1 MVNKRLYLQDELEA
15 LMGPQHVYFQP
26 PASVHLAY
34 PCVIY
39 NLQAGDMKHA
49 DDSVYAYT
57 NRYELMFI
65 YRKPNME
72 IVEKVMRTFPMCSI
86 SRIYV
91 ADNLYH
97 YVFNL
102 YY

>member
-1 MVNKRLYLQDELEA
+1 MDKRMSLQVELERLA
-15 LMGPQHVYFQP
+15 GRNVYFQP
-26 PASVHLAY
+26 PASVQLVY

-39 NLQAGDMKHA
+39 NLSAGDTKHA
-49 DDSVYAYT
+49 DDLVYTYT
-57 NRYELMFI
+57 NRFELIFI
-65 YRKPNME
+65 YRKPNIE
-72 IVEKVMRTFPMCSI
+72 IIEQVLRTFPMCSV
-86 SRIYV
+86 SRVYI

>member
-1 MVNKRLYLQDELEA
+1 MDKRLSLQKELEKLA
-15 LMGPQHVYFQP
+15 GANVYFQP

-39 NLQAGDMKHA
+39 NLAVGDLKRA
-49 DDSVYAYT
+49 DDSIYSYT
-57 NRYELMFI
+57 NRFELMFI

-72 IVEKVMRTFPMCSI
+72 IVEKVMRAFPMCSI

-97 YVFNL
+97 YAFNL

>member
-1 MVNKRLYLQDELEA
+1 MDKRMLLQSELER
-15 LMGPQHVYFQP
+15 LVGPNVYFQP
-26 PASVHLAY
+26 PATVQLKY

-39 NLQAGDMKHA
+39 NLSSGNSIYA
-49 DDSVYAYT
+49 DNSVYTYT
-57 NRYELMFI
+57 NRFELIFI
-65 YRKPNME
+65 YRKQNME
-72 IVEKVMRTFPMCSI
+72 IVETVLRTFTMCTV
-86 SRIYV
+86 SRVYI

>member
-1 MVNKRLYLQDELEA
+1 MDKRLSLQKELEKLA
-15 LMGPQHVYFQP
+15 GANVYFQP

-39 NLQAGDMKHA
+39 NLAVGDIKRA
-49 DDSVYAYT
+49 DDSVYSYT
-57 NRYELMFI
+57 NRFELMFI

-72 IVEKVMRTFPMCSI
+72 IVEKVMRAFPMCSV
-86 SRIYV
+86 SRIYI

-97 YVFNL
+97 YAFNL

>member
-1 MVNKRLYLQDELEA
+1 MDKRLSLQKELEKLA
-15 LMGPQHVYFQP
+15 GANVYFQP

-39 NLQAGDMKHA
+39 NLAVGDVKRA
-49 DDSVYAYT
+49 DDSVYSYT
-57 NRYELMFI
+57 NRFELMFI
-65 YRKPNME
+65 YRKPNVE
-72 IVEKVMRTFPMCSI
+72 IVEKVMRAFPMCSV
-86 SRIYV
+86 SRIYI

-97 YVFNL
+97 YAFNL

>member
-1 MVNKRLYLQDELEA
+1 MDKRMQLQVELERIA
-15 LMGPQHVYFQP
+15 GRNVYFQP
-26 PASVHLAY
+26 PASIQLVY

-39 NLQAGDMKHA
+39 SLSAGDMKRA
-49 DDSVYAYT
+49 DNSVYMYT
-57 NRYELMFI
+57 DRFELIFI
-65 YRKPNME
+65 YKQYNSE
-72 IVEKVMRTFPMCSI
+72 IITKVLRAFPMCSV
-86 SRIYV
+86 SRVYI

>member
-1 MVNKRLYLQDELEA
+1 MDKRLSLQKELEKLA
-15 LMGPQHVYFQP
+15 GANVYFQP

-39 NLQAGDMKHA
+39 NLAVGDIKRA
-49 DDSVYAYT
+49 DDNVYSYT
-57 NRYELMFI
+57 NRFELMFI

-72 IVEKVMRTFPMCSI
+72 IVEKVMRAFPMCSV
-86 SRIYV
+86 SRIYI

-97 YVFNL
+97 YAFNL

>member
-1 MVNKRLYLQDELEA
+1 MDKRLSLQKELEKLA
-15 LMGPQHVYFQP
+15 GANVYFQP

-39 NLQAGDMKHA
+39 NLAAGDIKRA
-49 DDSVYAYT
+49 DDSVYSYT
-57 NRYELMFI
+57 NRFELMFI

-72 IVEKVMRTFPMCSI
+72 IVEKVMRAFPMCSV
-86 SRIYV
+86 SRIYI

-97 YVFNL
+97 YAFNL

>member
-1 MVNKRLYLQDELEA
+1 MDKRMSLQVELERLA
-15 LMGPQHVYFQP
+15 GRNVYFQP
-26 PASVHLAY
+26 PATVQLVY

-39 NLQAGDMKHA
+39 NLGAGDTKHA
-49 DDSVYAYT
+49 DDSVYTYT
-57 NRYELMFI
+57 NRFELIFI
-65 YRKPNME
+65 YRKPNIE
-72 IVEKVMRTFPMCSI
+72 IIEQVLRTFPMCSV
-86 SRIYV
+86 SRVYI

>member
-1 MVNKRLYLQDELEA
+1 MDKRLSLQKELEKLA
-15 LMGPQHVYFQP
+15 GANVYFQP

-39 NLQAGDMKHA
+39 NLAVGDIKRA
-49 DDSVYAYT
+49 DDSVYSYT
-57 NRYELMFI
+57 NRFELMFI

-72 IVEKVMRTFPMCSI
+72 IVEKVMRAFPMCSV
-86 SRIYV
+86 SRIYI

-97 YVFNL
+97 YTFNL

>member
-1 MVNKRLYLQDELEA
+1 MDKRLSLQKELEKLA
-15 LMGPQHVYFQP
+15 GANVYFQP

-39 NLQAGDMKHA
+39 NLAAGDIKRA
-49 DDSVYAYT
+49 DDSVYSYT
-57 NRYELMFI
+57 NRFELMFI
-65 YRKPNME
+65 YKKPNME
-72 IVEKVMRTFPMCSI
+72 IVEKVMRAFPMCSV
-86 SRIYV
+86 SRIYI

-97 YVFNL
+97 YAFNL

>member
-1 MVNKRLYLQDELEA
+1 MDKRTSLQVELERLA
-15 LMGPQHVYFQP
+15 GRNVYFQP
-26 PASVHLAY
+26 PATVQLVY

-39 NLQAGDMKHA
+39 NLNAGDAKRA
-49 DDSVYAYT
+49 DDSVYMYT
-57 NRYELMFI
+57 NRFELIFI
-65 YRKPNME
+65 YRKPNVE
-72 IVEKVMRTFPMCSI
+72 IIEQVLRTFPMCSV
-86 SRIYV
+86 SRVYI

>member
-1 MVNKRLYLQDELEA
+1 MDKRLSLQKELEKLA
-15 LMGPQHVYFQP
+15 GANVYFQP

-39 NLQAGDMKHA
+39 NLAAGDIKRA
-49 DDSVYAYT
+49 DDSVYSYT
-57 NRYELMFI
+57 NRFELIFI
-65 YRKPNME
+65 YKKPNME
-72 IVEKVMRTFPMCSI
+72 IVEKVMRAFPMCSV
-86 SRIYV
+86 SRIYI

-97 YVFNL
+97 YAFNL

>member
-1 MVNKRLYLQDELEA
+1 MDKRMQLQSELER
-15 LMGPQHVYFQP
+15 LVGPNVYFQP
-26 PASVHLAY
+26 PATVQLKY

-39 NLQAGDMKHA
+39 NLSSGNSIYA
-49 DDSVYAYT
+49 DNSVYTYT
-57 NRYELMFI
+57 NRFELIFI
-65 YRKPNME
+65 YRKQNME
-72 IVEKVMRTFPMCSI
+72 IVETVLRTFTMCTV
-86 SRIYV
+86 SRVYI

>member
-1 MVNKRLYLQDELEA
+1 MDKRLSLQKELEKLA
-15 LMGPQHVYFQP
+15 GANVYFQP

-39 NLQAGDMKHA
+39 NLAAGDIKRA
-49 DDSVYAYT
+49 DDSVYSYT
-57 NRYELMFI
+57 NRFELMFI

-72 IVEKVMRTFPMCSI
+72 IVEKVMRAFPMCSV
-86 SRIYV
+86 SRIYI

-97 YVFNL
+97 YTFNL

>member
-1 MVNKRLYLQDELEA
+1 MDKRMQLQSELER
-15 LMGPQHVYFQP
+15 LVGLNVYFQP
-26 PASVHLAY
+26 PATVQLKY

-39 NLQAGDMKHA
+39 NLSSGNAIYA
-49 DDSVYAYT
+49 DNSVYTYT
-57 NRYELMFI
+57 NRFELIFI
-65 YRKPNME
+65 YRKQNMKIVE
-72 IVEKVMRTFPMCSI
+72 IVLRTFPMCTV
-86 SRIYV
+86 SRMYI

>member
-1 MVNKRLYLQDELEA
+1 MDKRLALQKELEKLA
-15 LMGPQHVYFQP
+15 GANVYFQP

-39 NLQAGDMKHA
+39 NLAVGDLKRA
-49 DDSVYAYT
+49 DDSIYSYT
-57 NRYELMFI
+57 NRFELMFI

-72 IVEKVMRTFPMCSI
+72 IVEKVMRAFPMCSI
-86 SRIYV
+86 SRIYI

-97 YVFNL
+97 YAFNL

>member
-1 MVNKRLYLQDELEA
+1 MDKRLSLQKELEKLA
-15 LMGPQHVYFQP
+15 GANVYFQP

-39 NLQAGDMKHA
+39 NLAAGDIKRA
-49 DDSVYAYT
+49 DDSVYSYT
-57 NRYELMFI
+57 NRFELIFI
-65 YRKPNME
+65 YKKPNME
-72 IVEKVMRTFPMCSI
+72 ILEIVMRAIPKCSV
-86 SRIYV
+86 SRIYI

-97 YVFNL
+97 YAFNI

>member
-1 MVNKRLYLQDELEA
+1 MDKRMQLQSELER
-15 LMGPQHVYFQP
+15 LVGLNVYFQP
-26 PASVHLAY
+26 PATVQLKY

-39 NLQAGDMKHA
+39 NLSSGNATYA
-49 DDSVYAYT
+49 DNSVYTYT
-57 NRYELMFI
+57 NRFELIFI
-65 YRKPNME
+65 YRKQNME
-72 IVEKVMRTFPMCSI
+72 IVETVLRVFPMCTV
-86 SRIYV
+86 SRVYI

>member
-1 MVNKRLYLQDELEA
+1 MDKRMSLQVELERLA
-15 LMGPQHVYFQP
+15 GRNVYFQP
-26 PASVHLAY
+26 PASVQLVY

-39 NLQAGDMKHA
+39 NISAGDTKRA
-49 DDSVYAYT
+49 DDSVYTYT
-57 NRYELMFI
+57 NRFELIFI
-65 YRKPNME
+65 YRKPNVE
-72 IVEKVMRTFPMCSI
+72 IIEQVLRTFPMCSV
-86 SRIYV
+86 SRVYI

>member
-1 MVNKRLYLQDELEA
+1 MDKRMQLQSELER
-15 LMGPQHVYFQP
+15 LVGFNVYFQP
-26 PASVHLAY
+26 PATVQLKY

-39 NLQAGDMKHA
+39 NLSSGNATYA
-49 DDSVYAYT
+49 DNSVHTYT
-57 NRYELMFI
+57 NRFELIFI
-65 YRKPNME
+65 YRKQNME
-72 IVEKVMRTFPMCSI
+72 IVETVLRTFPMCTV
-86 SRIYV
+86 SRVYI

>member
-1 MVNKRLYLQDELEA
+1 MDKRLSLQKELEKLA
-15 LMGPQHVYFQP
+15 GANVYFQP

-39 NLQAGDMKHA
+39 NLAAGDIKRA
-49 DDSVYAYT
+49 DDSVYSYT
-57 NRYELMFI
+57 NRFELIFI

-72 IVEKVMRTFPMCSI
+72 IVEKVMRAFPMCSV
-86 SRIYV
+86 SRIYI

-97 YVFNL
+97 YAFNL

>member
-1 MVNKRLYLQDELEA
+1 MDKRLSLQKELEKLA
-15 LMGPQHVYFQP
+15 GANVYFQP

-39 NLQAGDMKHA
+39 NLAVGDIKRA
-49 DDSVYAYT
+49 DDGVYSYT
-57 NRYELMFI
+57 NRFELMFI

-72 IVEKVMRTFPMCSI
+72 IVEKVMRAFPMCSV
-86 SRIYV
+86 SRIYI

-97 YVFNL
+97 YAFNL